1 MEALAILAVLY
12 LLIAP
17 ILGIVAFS
25 RHGKLRGEI
34 RELRK
39 RLIAAAD
46 RLAELTEVVAFLR
59 AELGLAPA
67 PDAEARPADRAGAA
81 PEPSAARAAFERSIR
96 AAEPE
101 EEDARPGVEAP
112 AEPPL
117 AEPPPAEPPPPEPP
131 PAEPPLTG
139 PPAAGGLEESLTSR
153 WLVWLGAV
161 MIALGSVFLVKYS
174 IERGWLGPTV
184 RVASGFVLGVALVL
198 AGEWLR
204 QRPLQRAIAAVRP
217 NYVPPAVTSAGLF
230 SAFASV
236 YAAFQLYGLI
246 GPLVAFP
253 LMAALAVFGVALS
266 ILHGPMVAVLSL
278 LGGFATP
285 WLVPAEQPSS
295 WGLFVYLLFLVATA
309 LAVVRYMAWWWLG
322 WAVLAGAVAW
332 TLLWFAGPWQ
342 AADAVPVGIFLLVL
356 CGFFLLVRHGR
367 GASIELAT
375 WRRGLVDLAMPE
387 RLAWGAALAV
397 AGLVF
402 VFVRMD
408 GYGVAS
414 WAVLAS
420 FTVFCMIAG
429 YREAVFDALVLAAA
443 VLAVAVMAA
452 WHLPHIIHGDSAL
465 YTIAGRPYGTAPGP
479 VVPPELGAFVWVSLI
494 SGALFG
500 LGGFAALWRV
510 RRPALWAAISAAAPL
525 ALLAVA
531 YWRVTAF
538 EVDLGWSAVAC
549 ALAGLGLGAAA
560 YVRRRDRAGR
570 LDLVLGVYAAAT
582 VAGTSLAATM
592 ALEQAWLTVVL
603 ALQLPA
609 LAWIQE
615 RLNLRQLRPV
625 AALIAGVVLVR
636 LVFNLYVVDY
646 PLGDLP
652 GINWVLYGYGLPAL
666 AFFFAARGFRRGR
679 DDRLVLLLEAGC
691 LVFSVLFITF
701 EIRTLV
707 EGPLDSPN
715 YGLLE
720 QSLNSAAWLAIA
732 YLLSIVAWRGG
743 RIVATYGWRILAGL
757 GAAQVLLLQLLAA
770 NPLWSHEPVGE
781 WPLVNL
787 LFLAY
792 MVPALFA
799 FVFARDLRDRG
810 YAGIAA
816 AAGIAGLV
824 LVWTYLSL
832 EVRRAFHGPVLSVGA
847 MGDAELYGYSAVW
860 LVYALVLLAIGIL
873 RGNVSLRYASLA
885 LLMATVAKVFL
896 IDMSE
901 LTDLYRVASFFGL
914 GLSLIGIGYLY
925 QRYVFPS
932 PPKGTG
938 AHSREASAG

>member
-17 ILGIVAFS
+17 ALGIAAFA
-25 RHGKLRGEI
+25 RQGKLRGEI

-46 RLAELTEVVAFLR
+46 RLAELTEVVASLR
-59 AELGLAPA
+59 AELSLAPA
-67 PDAEARPADRAGAA
+67 PDAEARPADRAAAA

-96 AAEPE
+96 DAEPE
-101 EEDARPGVEAP
+101 DEDARPGVEAP
-112 AEPPL
+112 AEPTL
-117 AEPPPAEPPPPEPP
+117 AEPTLAEPTLAESPP
-131 PAEPPLTG
+131 
-139 PPAAGGLEESLTSR
+139 AGGLEESLASR

-161 MIALGSVFLVKYS
+161 TIALGSIFLVKYS

-204 QRPLQRAIAAVRP
+204 QRPLQRAIAAIRP

-285 WLVPAEQPSS
+285 WLVPAGQPSP

-322 WAVLAGAVAW
+322 WAVLAGAVAS
-332 TLLWFAGPWQ
+332 TLLWFAGLWQ

-375 WRRGLVDLAMPE
+375 WRKGFLDLAMPE

-408 GYGVAS
+408 GYGVGS
-414 WAVLAS
+414 WVVLAS
-420 FTVFCMIAG
+420 FAVLCMIVG
-429 YREAVFDALVLAAA
+429 YREAVFDALVLSAAL
-443 VLAVAVMAA
+443 LAVAVMAA

-479 VVPPELGAFVWVSLI
+479 IVPPELGAFVWVSLF

-510 RRPALWAAISAAAPL
+510 RRPALWAAVSAAAPL

-538 EVDLGWSAVAC
+538 EVDLGWSAVAF

-582 VAGTSLAATM
+582 VAGTSFAATM

-609 LAWIQE
+609 LAWIHE
-615 RLNLRQLRPV
+615 RLDLRQLRPV

-636 LVFNLYVVDY
+636 LAFNLYVVDY

-691 LVFSVLFITF
+691 LVFSVLFVTF

-707 EGPLDSPN
+707 EGPLNSPN

-732 YLLSIVAWRGG
+732 YLLAIAARRGG
-743 RIVATYGWRILAGL
+743 RVVASYGWRILAGL
-757 GAAQVLLLQLLAA
+757 GAAQVVLLQVLAA
-770 NPLWSHEPVGE
+770 NPLWSREPVGA

-792 MVPALFA
+792 MVPAIFA
-799 FVFARDLRDRG
+799 FGFVRDLRDRG
-810 YAGIAA
+810 YAGIAR

-832 EVRRAFHGPVLSVGA
+832 EVRRAFHGPILSVGA

-873 RGNVSLRYASLA
+873 RRIVGLRYASLA
-885 LLMATVAKVFL
+885 LLLATVAKVFL

-925 QRYVFPS
+925 QRYVFSS
-932 PPKGTG
+932 PAKGSG
-938 AHSREASAG
+938 AQPREASAG

>member
-1 MEALAILAVLY
+1 
-12 LLIAP
+12 
-17 ILGIVAFS
+17 
-25 RHGKLRGEI
+25 
-34 RELRK
+34 
-39 RLIAAAD
+39 
-46 RLAELTEVVAFLR
+46 
-59 AELGLAPA
+59 
-67 PDAEARPADRAGAA
+67 
-81 PEPSAARAAFERSIR
+81 
-96 AAEPE
+96 
-101 EEDARPGVEAP
+101 
-112 AEPPL
+112 
-117 AEPPPAEPPPPEPP
+117 
-131 PAEPPLTG
+131 
-139 PPAAGGLEESLTSR
+139 
-153 WLVWLGAV
+153 
-161 MIALGSVFLVKYS
+161 SVFLVKYS

-184 RVASGFVLGVALVL
+184 RVALGFVLGVALVL

-266 ILHGPMVAVLSL
+266 ILHGPMVAVLGL

-285 WLVPAEQPSS
+285 WLVPAEQPSP

-332 TLLWFAGPWQ
+332 TLLWFAGLWH

-367 GASIELAT
+367 GASVELAT
-375 WRRGLVDLAMPE
+375 WRRGILDLAMPE

-408 GYGVAS
+408 GYGVVS

-420 FTVFCMIAG
+420 FAVLCMIAG

-443 VLAVAVMAA
+443 LLAVAVMAA
-452 WHLPHIIHGDSAL
+452 WHLPYIIHGDSAL

-479 VVPPELGAFVWVSLI
+479 IVPPELDPFVWVSLI

-510 RRPALWAAISAAAPL
+510 RRPALWAAVSAAAPL

-538 EVDLGWSAVAC
+538 EVDLGWSAVAF

-582 VAGTSLAATM
+582 VAGTSFAATM
-592 ALEQAWLTVVL
+592 ALEQAWLTVAL

-609 LAWIQE
+609 LAWIHE
-615 RLNLRQLRPV
+615 RLDLRQLRPV

-732 YLLSIVAWRGG
+732 SLLSIVARRGG
-743 RIVATYGWRILAGL
+743 RVVASYGWRILAGL
-757 GAAQVLLLQLLAA
+757 GAAQVVLLQLLAA
-770 NPLWSHEPVGE
+770 NPLWSREPVGE

-799 FVFARDLRDRG
+799 FGFVRELRHRG
-810 YAGIAA
+810 YAGIAG

-873 RGNVSLRYASLA
+873 RRIVSLRYASLA
-885 LLMATVAKVFL
+885 LLLATVAKVFL

-932 PPKGTG
+932 PAKGSG